1 MSSLLGFRGGK
12 MVGMGAGS
20 TLISFVCSS
29 ICILRQ
35 THAHS
40 CDSGHI
46 LTLCSL
52 CNEKPYFKQL
62 AMYRLHTCTHTHT
75 TVYTCPLSLRL
86 LSTQNLP
93 PWPSPLPLLSSIPRS
108 QPPSPVK
115 PEALPAPPSSG
126 LMRKQEVWRCPPF
139 SARKEVSHCRVRSV
153 WFRIGLSPCEDVTTQ
168 Y

>member
-62 AMYRLHTCTHTHT
+62 AMYRLHTCTHTHH
-75 TVYTCPLSLRL
+75 RIH
-86 LSTQNLP
+86 LSTLP
-93 PWPSPLPLLSSIPRS
+93 PSPLYPESPSVTITPPSAIVNPSESTTFTCEARGSPRPSIIWTNEETGSLEVSPFLSKEGGQPLSS
-108 QPPSPVK
+108 
-115 PEALPAPPSSG
+115 
-126 LMRKQEVWRCPPF
+126 
-139 SARKEVSHCRVRSV
+139 
-153 WFRIGLSPCEDVTTQ
+153 
-168 Y
+168 